1 MDKLTLPRP
10 RPGDGHEAS
19 YYVGQVEAL
28 RQALLAKPSLQSVIE
43 PLLDEARGRLD
54 TATGDPI
61 RSRAVAMRSRS
72 VGGMTLIR
80 GRIRATLTGGFETI
94 DALYKALR
102 NSKAAPGIQ
111 PIHGLRDRWAKDLST
126 FKEKQETKRKK

>member
-10 RPGDGHEAS
+10 RLGADHEAS

-28 RQALLAKPSLQSVIE
+28 RQAFLAKPSLQNVIE

-54 TATGDPI
+54 AATDDPI
-61 RSRAVAMRSRS
+61 RARQARSRS
-72 VGGMTLIR
+72 AGGMTLIR

-126 FKEKQETKRKK
+126 FKEKHDPKRKK

>member
-10 RPGDGHEAS
+10 ELGADHEAS

-28 RQALLAKPSLQSVIE
+28 RQALLAKPSLQSIIE
-43 PLLDEARGRLD
+43 PLLYEARGRLD
-54 TATGDPI
+54 AATDDPI
-61 RSRAVAMRSRS
+61 RSRAVVARS

-94 DALYKALR
+94 DALYKALQ

>member
-10 RPGDGHEAS
+10 RLGADHEAS

-28 RQALLAKPSLQSVIE
+28 RQAFLAKPSLQSIIE

-54 TATGDPI
+54 SATDDPI
-61 RSRAVAMRSRS
+61 RARQARSKS

-94 DALYKALR
+94 DALYKALQ

-111 PIHGLRDRWAKDLST
+111 PIHGLRDRWMKDLAT
-126 FKEKQETKRKK
+126 FKEKQEPKRKK